1 MSRVPLVAFPVA
13 RRLFLR
19 SFAAASAAAVLSPTD
34 LLADAR
40 SERQL
45 SFLHTHTGEKLSAP
59 YFADG
64 RYLPEGIARLNRI
77 MRDHRTGEQHTID
90 RSLYDLLH
98 DLKLATGS
106 DAPFQIISGFRSSKT
121 NAALRARS
129 HGGVASRSLHMDG
142 KAIDIRLADVRL
154 SVLRDAAL
162 ELRRGGVG
170 YYAGPQF
177 VHVDTGR
184 VRTW

>member
-19 SFAAASAAAVLSPTD
+19 SLATATATAVVAPTS

-45 SFLHTHTGEKLSAP
+45 AFLHTHTGEKLTQP

-64 RYLPEGIARLNRI
+64 RYLPEGLASLNRVL
-77 MRDHRTGEQHTID
+77 RDHRTGQQHRID
-90 RSLYDLLH
+90 PGLFDLLH
-98 DLKLATGS
+98 DLKLATGTA
-106 DAPFQIISGFRSSKT
+106 APFQVISGYRSPKT
-121 NAALRARS
+121 NAALRSRS
-129 HGGVASRSLHMDG
+129 HGVATRSLHMDG

-154 SVLRDAAL
+154 SVVRDAAL

-184 VRTW
+184 VRSW

>member
-1 MSRVPLVAFPVA
+1 MSSA

-19 SFAAASAAAVLSPTD
+19 MLAASSAGVLAAPAS

-45 SFLHTHTGEKLSAP
+45 SFLNTHTGERLTAP

-64 RYLPEGIARLNRI
+64 AYLPSGLAQFNRI
-77 MRDHRTGEQHTID
+77 LRDHRTGEQYRID
-90 RSLYDLLH
+90 PALYDLLH
-98 DLKLATGS
+98 DLKLATATA
-106 DAPFQIISGFRSSKT
+106 APFQIISGFRSSKT
-121 NAALRARS
+121 NAALRAGG
-129 HGGVASRSLHMDG
+129 HGVATRSLHLDG
-142 KAIDIRLADVRL
+142 KAVDVRLSDVRL

-170 YYAGPQF
+170 YYAGPDF

-184 VRTW
+184 VRQW